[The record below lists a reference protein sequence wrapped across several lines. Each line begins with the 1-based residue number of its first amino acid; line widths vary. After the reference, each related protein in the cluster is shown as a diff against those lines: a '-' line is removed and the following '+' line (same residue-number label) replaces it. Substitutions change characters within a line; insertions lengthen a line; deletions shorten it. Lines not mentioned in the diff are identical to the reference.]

1 MNIPVN
7 DLYGLI
13 VVICIFGAI
22 FAAVVVIL
30 WQGFKTYQI
39 RVQTMASIAHEEAYR
54 KLAEQVASS
63 QEGIARDLA
72 DLRKRVASI
81 EQVLKEVE

>member
-54 KLAEQVASS
+54 KLAEQLAAS

-72 DLRKRVASI
+72 DLRRRVASI

>member
-1 MNIPVN
+1 MNIPVH
-7 DLYGLI
+7 DIYGL
-13 VVICIFGAI
+13 VVTVCIFGAI

-39 RVQTMASIAHEEAYR
+39 KVQTMASIAHEEAYR
-54 KLAEQVASS
+54 KLAEQLAAS

-72 DLRKRVASI
+72 DLRRRVASI